1 MFDIILPK
9 KFLGYKRRN
18 EKGQTKICK
27 TLSRKLKIE
36 QHEPP
41 LKMVMDSGTPP
52 KGEQFLI
59 KQ

>member
-9 KFLGYKRRN
+9 KCLGYKRRN

-52 KGEQFLI
+52 RANNS
-59 KQ
+59 